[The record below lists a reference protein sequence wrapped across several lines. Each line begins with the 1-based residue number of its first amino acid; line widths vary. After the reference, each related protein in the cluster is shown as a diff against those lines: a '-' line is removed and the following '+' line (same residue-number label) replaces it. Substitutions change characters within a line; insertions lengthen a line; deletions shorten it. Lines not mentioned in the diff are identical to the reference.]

1 MSESLPI
8 RMRTSACV
16 IGGVSYSFPF
26 SASSQSA
33 DNDFMSLVEDFLR
46 HLRGARNLSK
56 HTLRAY
62 AGDLRQFTLFLGG
75 KETVAAPPE
84 GTAVLRRFL
93 ATLVA
98 GNRAKSSTSR
108 TLSCLRTYFAY
119 LERRGY
125 ANPAQNLM
133 GPRKERRLPGVLDE
147 KEVAKL
153 LDAAGGADFAGRRNR
168 ALIETLYAGGLRV
181 SEAVG
186 LDVEDATLDSGLVR
200 VREGKGAKERLAPIG
215 RPAARAIEAWL
226 DERRRLRKTDG
237 GALFVNAGGGR
248 LDVRSARRIVVAA
261 AKAAGLGRRV
271 SPHTLR
277 HSFATHLLD
286 RGCDLRSVQELLGH
300 ENVTTTQIYTHVS
313 VGRLKQVYDSAH
325 PRARRKLL

>member
-1 MSESLPI
+1 MDC
-8 RMRTSACV
+8 MGHV
-16 IGGVSYSFPF
+16 
-26 SASSQSA
+26 
-33 DNDFMSLVEDFLR
+33 DDFLR

-62 AGDLRQFTLFLGG
+62 EGDLRRFTEFLGG
-75 KETVAAPPE
+75 EETVAE
-84 GTAVLRRFL
+84 GREGVATLRRYL
-93 ATLVA
+93 ATLAA
-98 GNRAKSSTSR
+98 GRRAKSSTAR
-108 TLSCLRTYFAY
+108 TLSCLRTYFAF
-119 LERRGY
+119 LERRGF
-125 ANPAQNLM
+125 ANPAENLQ

-147 KEVAKL
+147 REVERL
-153 LDAAGGADFAGRRNR
+153 LEAAGGRDFPGRRNR
-168 ALIETLYAGGLRV
+168 AILETLYAGGLRV

-186 LDVEDATLDSGLVR
+186 LDVTDATLDAGLVR

-226 DERRRLRKTDG
+226 DERRRHRKADG
-237 GALFVNAGGGR
+237 GALFISEAGSR
-248 LDVRSARRIVVAA
+248 LDVRTVRRIVASA
-261 AKAAGLGRRV
+261 AKSAGLGRRV
-271 SPHTLR
+271 TPHTLR

-325 PRARRKLL
+325 PRAGR

>member
-1 MSESLPI
+1 
-8 RMRTSACV
+8 
-16 IGGVSYSFPF
+16 
-26 SASSQSA
+26 
-33 DNDFMSLVEDFLR
+33 MSLVEDFIR

-62 AGDLRQFTLFLGG
+62 AGDLGRFTAFLGG
-75 KETVAAPPE
+75 EAAVAA
-84 GTAVLRRFL
+84 GRVDVATLRRYL

-98 GNRAKSSTSR
+98 ANRARSSTAR
-108 TLSCLRTYFAY
+108 TLACLRTFFAF
-119 LERRGY
+119 LERRGVV
-125 ANPAQNLM
+125 ASNPAALLRN
-133 GPRKERRLPGVLDE
+133 PRKERRLPGVLDE
-147 KEVAKL
+147 KEVEKL
-153 LDAAGGADFAGRRNR
+153 LDAAGGSDFAGRRNR
-168 ALIETLYAGGLRV
+168 ALLETLYAGGLRV

-186 LDVEDATLDSGLVR
+186 LDVSDATLDAGLVR

-226 DERRRLRKTDG
+226 DERRRLAAAS
-237 GALFVNAGGGR
+237 GALFVNAAGGR

-313 VGRLKQVYDSAH
+313 AGRLRQVYDQAH
-325 PRARRKLL
+325 PRARRRVL

>member
-1 MSESLPI
+1 MGL
-8 RMRTSACV
+8 
-16 IGGVSYSFPF
+16 
-26 SASSQSA
+26 A
-33 DNDFMSLVEDFLR
+33 DDFLR

-62 AGDLRQFTLFLGG
+62 GGDLRRFAQFLGG
-75 KETVAAPPE
+75 EEPIAA
-84 GTAVLRRFL
+84 GRINVSVLRRYL
-93 ATLVA
+93 ASLAAT
-98 GNRAKSSTSR
+98 NRAKASTARS
-108 TLSCLRTYFAY
+108 LACLRTFFSF
-119 LERRGY
+119 LERRGVVRS
-125 ANPAQNLM
+125 NPASDLR

-147 KEVAKL
+147 RDIEKL
-153 LDAAGGADFAGRRNR
+153 LEAAGGRGFAARRNR
-168 ALIETLYAGGLRV
+168 ALLETIYAGGLRV

-186 LDVEDATLDSGLVR
+186 LDVADATLDTGLVR
-200 VREGKGAKERLAPIG
+200 IREGKGSKERLAPIG

-226 DERRRLRKTDG
+226 DERRRLARNDG

-261 AKAAGLGRRV
+261 AKSAGLAGRV
-271 SPHTLR
+271 TPHTLR

-313 VGRLKQVYDSAH
+313 VGRLKQVYERAH
-325 PRARRKLL
+325 PRAKRGAS